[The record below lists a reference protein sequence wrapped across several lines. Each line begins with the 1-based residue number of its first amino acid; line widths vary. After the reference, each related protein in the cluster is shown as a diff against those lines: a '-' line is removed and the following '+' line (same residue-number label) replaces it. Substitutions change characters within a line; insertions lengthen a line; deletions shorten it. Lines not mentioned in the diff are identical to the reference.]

1 MYPTISHLLN
11 DLFGIDIP
19 LPIQTFGFWVAI
31 AFIAASYVVAKELK
45 RKEKEGHL
53 SPTTSKVVIGKKLTI
68 TEIFSSLITGFFIG
82 FKLIEAVFYY
92 ADLVANP
99 QDFIL
104 STRGNWLGGI
114 FIAALSIYLKWTAN
128 QKTKLDTPKE
138 IEKIVHPYEL
148 VGDMTMIAAVSGIIG
163 AKVFHNLE
171 NMGEFLAD
179 PIGQLMAFSGLTF
192 YGGLIF
198 GAISVIWYTK
208 KYKINTLH
216 LCDATGPALMLA
228 YGVGRI
234 GCHLSGDGDWG
245 VFNSAYAVDNMG
257 VITESISGGFELVKE
272 NFHLI
277 LLQIQNLPPDGVV
290 QDIAFLK
297 PDFLSFLPDWMF
309 AYDYPNNVIHS
320 GDPLQNCTDTYCS
333 HLPAPVYPTAFYEVV
348 ICLLIFSFLW
358 AIRKRIRIPGM
369 LFCIYLAMNGVERFF
384 IEKIRVNTPYPILGG
399 ITQAE
404 IISFCLILIGLLGC
418 IFLYKNNKRTI
429 L

>member
-11 DLFGIDIP
+11 DLFGINIP

-31 AFIAASYVVAKELK
+31 AFVAAAYVVTKELK
-45 RKEKEGHL
+45 RKENEGHL
-53 SPTTSKVVIGKKLTI
+53 SPTTSKVIIGKGLTV

-82 FKLIEAVFYY
+82 FKLIEAVFHYT
-92 ADLVANP
+92 DLVANP

-104 STRGNWLGGI
+104 STRGNWMGGI
-114 FIAALSIYLKWTAN
+114 FIAALSVYLKWTAN

-138 IEKIVHPYEL
+138 IEKTVHPYEL
-148 VGDMTMIAAVSGIIG
+148 VGNMTMIAAVSGIIG

-171 NMGEFLAD
+171 NMGAFLAD

-192 YGGLIF
+192 YGGLIA
-198 GAISVIWYTK
+198 GAASVIWYTK

-216 LCDATGPALMLA
+216 LIDATGPALMLA

-234 GCHLSGDGDWG
+234 GCQLSGDGDWG
-245 VFNSAYAVDNMG
+245 VN
-257 VITESISGGFELVKE
+257 
-272 NFHLI
+272 
-277 LLQIQNLPPDGVV
+277 NL
-290 QDIAFLK
+290 AAK
-297 PDFLSFLPDWMF
+297 PDWMNFLPDWMWSYNF
-309 AYDYPNNVIHS
+309 PHNVIRS
-320 GDPLQNCTDTYCS
+320 GIPMEDCGAKFWEPYCYE
-333 HLPAPVYPTAFYEVV
+333 LANPVWPTAFYEVV
-348 ICLLIFSFLW
+348 MCLLIFSFLW

-384 IEKIRVNTPYPILGG
+384 IEKIRVNTEYNILGG

-404 IISFCLILIGLLGC
+404 IISFCLVLIGLLGC
-418 IFLYKNNKRTI
+418 LILYKNNKRTI